1 MTDVVRIV
9 LGPLVWLA
17 GFSAVYA
24 LHGFVCAHEWG
35 QVTAGGMSLLR
46 LVLSAAAIT
55 AVGLQTGILIALYS
69 RRYSSASGFVRRVS
83 IMTGWVG
90 LVAAV
95 WTLMPVAVSS
105 SCTL

>member
-1 MTDVVRIV
+1 MTDVVRII

-24 LHGFVCAHEWG
+24 LHGLACAHEWG
-35 QVTAGGMSLLR
+35 HVAVLGMSLLR
-46 LVLSAAAIT
+46 LVLCAAAVT
-55 AVGLQTGILIALYS
+55 AIGLQTGILIALYS
-69 RRYSSASGFVRRVS
+69 PRYSSDSGFVRRVS

-95 WTLMPVAVSS
+95 WTLMPVAVST